1 VPSCL
6 GGLKTFVYIEKF
18 AAVNSEK
25 QNSSPRLDLSS
36 GAIEKHI
43 LNETIQNPLT
53 TFSAAAAVLA
63 GLYMLAFGFN
73 QASLL
78 LAAVAGFLSIG
89 TFIFNYFIRGEKLAQ
104 EYVRAQLEK
113 QRANR
118 ENEIVAIFNEF
129 KKMSA
134 AEGEQAATE
143 LSQAYQKFKNFL
155 QAHTATGVSMQT
167 MRLQILAEE
176 TYFKGVDV
184 LQNALAV
191 TRALCEIDVKKLE
204 RELQDWKKQQVE
216 NRESSVL
223 ERRIE
228 LNQSRVASYRQ
239 RESAL
244 AELFAECEAC
254 EAALEEAYMQFAG
267 AETAPVLP
275 KPNVDDAITRLE
287 TAVTAARRVEARL
300 RNIDS
305 GDQVYLAAGEN
316 EKSKT

>member
-1 VPSCL
+1 M
-6 GGLKTFVYIEKF
+6 
-18 AAVNSEK
+18 NSEK
-25 QNSSPRLDLSS
+25 QISSLSLDLSS

-53 TFSAAAAVLA
+53 TFSAAVAVLS
-63 GLYMLAFGFN
+63 GLYMLVFGVN
-73 QASLL
+73 SPSLL
-78 LAAVAGFLSIG
+78 LAAGAGFLSLG

-104 EYVRAQLEK
+104 EFVRTQLAT
-113 QRANR
+113 QRAAR
-118 ENEIVAIFNEF
+118 ENEIVAIYNEF
-129 KKMSA
+129 KKMGV

-143 LSQAYQKFKNFL
+143 LSQAYQKFKTFL
-155 QAHTATGVSMQT
+155 QAHTAKGAAMQT

-191 TRALCEIDVKKLE
+191 TKALREIDVKKLE

-216 NRESSVL
+216 NRESSAL

-228 LNQSRVASYRQ
+228 LNQSRVTSYRQ

-267 AETAPVLP
+267 AEAAQVLP

-300 RNIDS
+300 RNIGS
-305 GDQVYLAAGEN
+305 GDEVYLSAGQN
-316 EKSKT
+316 EK

>member
-1 VPSCL
+1 M
-6 GGLKTFVYIEKF
+6 
-18 AAVNSEK
+18 NSEK
-25 QNSSPRLDLSS
+25 QTLSSPPLDLSS

-43 LNETIQNPLT
+43 LNETLQNPLT
-53 TFSAAAAVLA
+53 TFSAAVAVLA

-78 LAAVAGFLSIG
+78 LAAGAGFLSLG

-104 EYVRAQLEK
+104 EYVRAQLAK
-113 QRANR
+113 QRAAR
-118 ENEIVAIFNEF
+118 ENEIVGIYNEF
-129 KKMSA
+129 KNLGA
-134 AEGEQAATE
+134 IEGEQAATE
-143 LSQAYQKFKNFL
+143 LSQAYQKVKNFL
-155 QAHTATGVSMQT
+155 QTHTAKGASMQT

-191 TRALCEIDVKKLE
+191 TKALRGIDVKKLE
-204 RELQDWKKQQVE
+204 REVQDWKKRQVE
-216 NRESSVL
+216 NRESNAL

-228 LNQSRVASYRQ
+228 LNENRITSYRQ

-244 AELFAECEAC
+244 PELFAECEAC

-267 AETAPVLP
+267 AEAAPVLP

-287 TAVTAARRVEARL
+287 TAVAAARRVEARL
-300 RNIDS
+300 RNIDN
-305 GDQVYLAAGEN
+305 GDQIYLAMGEN
-316 EKSKT
+316 EKK

>member
-1 VPSCL
+1 
-6 GGLKTFVYIEKF
+6 
-18 AAVNSEK
+18 VNSEK
-25 QNSSPRLDLSS
+25 QISSLSLDLSS

-53 TFSAAAAVLA
+53 TFSAAVAVLS
-63 GLYMLAFGFN
+63 GLYMLVFGVN
-73 QASLL
+73 SPSLL
-78 LAAVAGFLSIG
+78 LAAGAGFLSLG

-104 EYVRAQLEK
+104 EFVRTQLAT
-113 QRANR
+113 QRAAR
-118 ENEIVAIFNEF
+118 ENEIVAIYNEF
-129 KKMSA
+129 KKMGA

-143 LSQAYQKFKNFL
+143 LSQAYQKFKTFL
-155 QAHTATGVSMQT
+155 QAHTAKGAAMQT

-191 TRALCEIDVKKLE
+191 TKALREIDVKKLE

-216 NRESSVL
+216 NRESSAL

-228 LNQSRVASYRQ
+228 LNQSRVTSYRQ

-267 AETAPVLP
+267 AEAAQVLP

-300 RNIDS
+300 RNIGS
-305 GDQVYLAAGEN
+305 GDEVYLSAGQN
-316 EKSKT
+316 EK

>member
-1 VPSCL
+1 M
-6 GGLKTFVYIEKF
+6 
-18 AAVNSEK
+18 NSEK
-25 QNSSPRLDLSS
+25 QTTSPSQLDLSS

-53 TFSAAAAVLA
+53 TFSAAVAVLA
-63 GLYMLAFGFN
+63 ALYMLAFGVN
-73 QASLL
+73 QPSLL
-78 LAAVAGFLSIG
+78 LAAVAGFLSLG

-104 EYVRAQLEK
+104 EYVRTQLAK
-113 QRANR
+113 QRAAR

-129 KKMSA
+129 KKLSA

-143 LSQAYQKFKNFL
+143 LSQAYQKVKNFL
-155 QAHTATGVSMQT
+155 QAHTAKGASMQT

-191 TRALCEIDVKKLE
+191 ARALREIDVKKLE
-204 RELQDWKKQQVE
+204 REVQEWQKQRSQMQAE
-216 NRESSVL
+216 NREPGAL

-228 LNQSRVASYRQ
+228 LNQGRIASYRQ
-239 RESAL
+239 RQSAL

-267 AETAPVLP
+267 AEAAQVLP

-287 TAVTAARRVEARL
+287 TAVAAARRVETRL

-305 GDQVYLAAGEN
+305 GDAVYLAAGEN

>member
-1 VPSCL
+1 M
-6 GGLKTFVYIEKF
+6 
-18 AAVNSEK
+18 NSEK
-25 QNSSPRLDLSS
+25 QTPSSPPLDLSS

-53 TFSAAAAVLA
+53 TFSAAVAVLA
-63 GLYMLAFGFN
+63 GLYMLAFGVN
-73 QASLL
+73 QPSLL
-78 LAAVAGFLSIG
+78 LAAGAGFLSLG

-104 EYVRAQLEK
+104 EYVRGQLAK
-113 QRANR
+113 QRTNR
-118 ENEIVAIFNEF
+118 ENEIVAIYNEF
-129 KKMSA
+129 KKMGA

-155 QAHTATGVSMQT
+155 QTHVAKGVSMQT

-191 TRALCEIDVKKLE
+191 TNALREIDVKKLE
-204 RELQDWKKQQVE
+204 REVQDWQKQRSQLPVE
-216 NRESSVL
+216 KRESNAL

-228 LNQSRVASYRQ
+228 LNQSRITSYHLR
-239 RESAL
+239 RSAL

-267 AETAPVLP
+267 AEAAQVLP

-287 TAVTAARRVEARL
+287 TAVAAARRVEARL
-300 RNIDS
+300 RHMDS
-305 GDQVYLAAGEN
+305 GDEVYLAAGAN
-316 EKSKT
+316 EKNKA

>member
-1 VPSCL
+1 L
-6 GGLKTFVYIEKF
+6 Q
-18 AAVNSEK
+18 AAVNPEK
-25 QNSSPRLDLSS
+25 QNSSPSLDLSS

-43 LNETIQNPLT
+43 LNETLQNPLT
-53 TFSAAAAVLA
+53 TFSAAVAVLA
-63 GLYMLAFGFN
+63 GLYMLAFGVN
-73 QASLL
+73 QPSLL
-78 LAAVAGFLSIG
+78 LAAGAGFLSLA

-104 EYVRAQLEK
+104 EYVRMQLAK
-113 QRANR
+113 QRAAR
-118 ENEIVAIFNEF
+118 ENEIVTIFNEF
-129 KKMSA
+129 KKIGA

-143 LSQAYQKFKNFL
+143 LGQAYQKFKNFL
-155 QAHTATGVSMQT
+155 QAHTAKGASMQT

-191 TRALCEIDVKKLE
+191 TKALCEIDVKKLE
-204 RELQDWKKQQVE
+204 REVQDWKKRQVE
-216 NRESSVL
+216 NRESNAL

-228 LNQSRVASYRQ
+228 LNESRITSYRQ

-244 AELFAECEAC
+244 PELFAECEAC

-267 AETAPVLP
+267 AEAATVLP

-287 TAVTAARRVEARL
+287 TAVAAARRVEARL

-305 GDQVYLAAGEN
+305 GDQVYLAVGEN
-316 EKSKT
+316 EKK

>member
-1 VPSCL
+1 
-6 GGLKTFVYIEKF
+6 
-18 AAVNSEK
+18 VNSEK
-25 QNSSPRLDLSS
+25 QTTSPSQLDLSS

-53 TFSAAAAVLA
+53 TFSAAVAVLA
-63 GLYMLAFGFN
+63 ALYMLAFGVN
-73 QASLL
+73 QPSLL
-78 LAAVAGFLSIG
+78 LAAVAGFLSLG

-104 EYVRAQLEK
+104 EYVRTQLAK
-113 QRANR
+113 QRAAR

-129 KKMSA
+129 KNLSA

-143 LSQAYQKFKNFL
+143 LSQAYQKIKSFL
-155 QAHTATGVSMQT
+155 QAHAAKGASMQT

-191 TRALCEIDVKKLE
+191 ARALREIDVKKLE
-204 RELQDWKKQQVE
+204 REVQEWQKQRSQMQAE
-216 NRESSVL
+216 NREPGAL

-228 LNQSRVASYRQ
+228 LNQGRIASYRQ
-239 RESAL
+239 RQSAL

-267 AETAPVLP
+267 AEAAQVLP

-287 TAVTAARRVEARL
+287 TAVAAARRVETRL

-305 GDQVYLAAGEN
+305 GDAVYLAAGEN

>member
-1 VPSCL
+1 
-6 GGLKTFVYIEKF
+6 
-18 AAVNSEK
+18 VNSEK
-25 QNSSPRLDLSS
+25 QTPSSPSLDLSS

-43 LNETIQNPLT
+43 LNETLQNPLT
-53 TFSAAAAVLA
+53 TFSAAAAVLV
-63 GLYMLAFGFN
+63 GLYMLAFGVN
-73 QASLL
+73 QPSLL
-78 LAAVAGFLSIG
+78 LTAMAGFLSLG

-104 EYVRAQLEK
+104 EYVRTQLAK
-113 QRANR
+113 QRAAR

-129 KKMSA
+129 KKMGA
-134 AEGEQAATE
+134 GEGEQAATE
-143 LSQAYQKFKNFL
+143 LSQAYQKVKNFL
-155 QAHTATGVSMQT
+155 QAHTAKGASMQT

-191 TRALCEIDVKKLE
+191 TRALKEIDVRKLE
-204 RELQDWKKQQVE
+204 REAQEWQRQREKSPAE
-216 NRESSVL
+216 NRESGAL

-228 LNQSRVASYRQ
+228 LNQRRIDSYHSRQ
-239 RESAL
+239 SAL

-267 AETAPVLP
+267 AETAHALP

-300 RNIDS
+300 RHVDS
-305 GDQVYLAAGEN
+305 GDEAYLAAGEN
-316 EKSKT
+316 EKKT